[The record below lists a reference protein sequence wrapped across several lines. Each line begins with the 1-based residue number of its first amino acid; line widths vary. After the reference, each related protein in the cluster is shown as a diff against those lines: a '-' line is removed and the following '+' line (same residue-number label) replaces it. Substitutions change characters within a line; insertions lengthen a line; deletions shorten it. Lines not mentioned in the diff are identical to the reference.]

1 MLNTKQQ
8 EFVDYAVKKF
18 GTNELTVSQ
27 LKDANKH
34 FGCKYAPQWLIK
46 NSDYKIG
53 KSLFKLPTENDVVK
67 TTSGETEKVLPTE
80 TKNEAAFVVSSLV
93 GDIIPKKDSVFVSF
107 GNYPDL
113 KSIVK
118 SNMFYPVFI
127 TGLSGNG
134 KTMGVTQA
142 CAEAKK
148 ELIRVNIT
156 IETDEDDLLGG
167 YRLKDGQTV
176 WQNGP
181 VIEAME
187 RGALLLLDEIDLA
200 SNKIMCLQPIL
211 EGSGIYVKKINKFV
225 KPKNG
230 FNVIAT
236 ANTKGQGSDDGKFI
250 GTNVLNE
257 AFLERFPVT
266 FEQEYPPVKVEQKIL
281 DNVMS
286 AYDLKDPKFTENLVK
301 WADVIRKT
309 FYDGGVDEIIATRRL
324 VHIINAFAIFK
335 NKLKAVQ
342 VCVNRF
348 DDDTKNSFL
357 DLYSKVDAGVNI
369 EDISGNGNDVDP
381 INMEEETAKLGP
393 NAQQIIEGVKKWGQG
408 LKAKGV
414 FSDEDFEEFKVF
426 AATANGINTINKL
439 RKYYG
444 EQTIPTAPV
453 DVDGAPSND
462 ELYELVADPKYKTDP
477 AFRRKV
483 EQQFARAFPGKVD
496 TGEI

>member
-1 MLNTKQQ
+1 MKTKGQYTMLNTKQQ

-18 GTNELTVSQ
+18 GTNELTVSE
-27 LKDANKH
+27 LKEANKH

-67 TTSGETEKVLPTE
+67 SNSGETEKVINTAPE
-80 TKNEAAFVVSSLV
+80 TKSEAAFVVSSLV
-93 GDIIPKKDSVFVSF
+93 GDIVPKKDSVFVSF

-211 EGSGIYVKKINKFV
+211 EGSGIFVKKINRFV

-257 AFLERFPVT
+257 AFLERFPIT
-266 FEQEYPPVKVEQKIL
+266 FEQKYPTAKIEEKIL
-281 DNVMS
+281 VNTLAKS
-286 AYDLKDPKFTENLVK
+286 GKKDKDFCKKLVT

-309 FYDGGVDEIIATRRL
+309 YFDGGVDEIISTRRL
-324 VHIINAFAIFK
+324 VHIIQAYAIFK
-335 NKLKAVQ
+335 NKMKAIE
-342 VCVNRF
+342 VCTNRF
-348 DDDTKNSFL
+348 DDDTKNSFTE
-357 DLYSKVDAGVNI
+357 LYTKVDAGASA
-369 EDISGNGNDVDP
+369 E
-381 INMEEETAKLGP
+381 
-393 NAQQIIEGVKKWGQG
+393 QI
-408 LKAKGV
+408 A
-414 FSDEDFEEFKVF
+414 
-426 AATANGINTINKL
+426 
-439 RKYYG
+439 
-444 EQTIPTAPV
+444 
-453 DVDGAPSND
+453 
-462 ELYELVADPKYKTDP
+462 
-477 AFRRKV
+477 
-483 EQQFARAFPGKVD
+483 EQQRQADVASQTNEEDESSDDGDV
-496 TGEI
+496 I

>member
-8 EFVDYAVKKF
+8 EFVDHALEKF

-27 LKDANKH
+27 LKEANKK

-53 KSLFKLPTENDVVK
+53 KSLFKLPTENDVVETK
-67 TTSGETEKVLPTE
+67 SSGESEKVLPAS
-80 TKNEAAFVVSSLV
+80 KISKEAAFVVSSLV
-93 GDIIPKKDSVFVSF
+93 GDIVPKKDPVFVSF

-113 KSIVK
+113 KSIIK

-257 AFLERFPVT
+257 AFLERFPIT
-266 FEQEYPPVKVEQKIL
+266 FEQKYPTAKVEEKIL
-281 DNVMS
+281 VNTLAKS
-286 AYDLKDPKFTENLVK
+286 GKKDKDFCKKLVT

-309 FYDGGVDEIIATRRL
+309 YFDGGVDEIISTRRL
-324 VHIINAFAIFK
+324 VHIIQAYTIFNQKVKAIE
-335 NKLKAVQ
+335 
-342 VCVNRF
+342 VCTNRF
-348 DDDTKNSFL
+348 DDDTKNSFME
-357 DLYSKVDAGVNI
+357 LYTKVDAGASAEQI
-369 EDISGNGNDVDP
+369 AEQQRQADVASQ
-381 INMEEETAKLGP
+381 T
-393 NAQQIIEGVKKWGQG
+393 
-408 LKAKGV
+408 
-414 FSDEDFEEFKVF
+414 DEDD
-426 AATANGINTINKL
+426 NSSDDG
-439 RKYYG
+439 
-444 EQTIPTAPV
+444 
-453 DVDGAPSND
+453 DV
-462 ELYELVADPKYKTDP
+462 
-477 AFRRKV
+477 
-483 EQQFARAFPGKVD
+483 
-496 TGEI
+496 I

>member
-1 MLNTKQQ
+1 MKTVKGHYTMLNTKQQ
-8 EFVDYAVKKF
+8 EFVDHAVKKF
-18 GTNELTVSQ
+18 GTNELTVMQ
-27 LKDANKH
+27 LKEANKK

-46 NSDYKIG
+46 NTDYKVG
-53 KSLFKLPTENDVVK
+53 KSLFKLPTENDTTVVNK
-67 TTSGETEKVLPTE
+67 VGETENVLPVEKTN
-80 TKNEAAFVVSSLV
+80 TEAAYVVSSLV
-93 GDIIPKKDSVFVSF
+93 GNIVPNKDPVFVSF

-142 CAEAKK
+142 CAESKK

-211 EGSGIYVKKINKFV
+211 EGSGVYVKKINKFV
-225 KPKNG
+225 KPANG
-230 FNVIAT
+230 FNVVAT

-257 AFLERFPVT
+257 AFLERFPIT
-266 FEQEYPPVKVEQKIL
+266 FEQKYPTAKIEEKIL
-281 DNVMS
+281 VGTLAKS
-286 AYDLKDPKFTENLVK
+286 GKKDADFCKKLVT

-309 FYDGGVDEIIATRRL
+309 YFDGGVDEIISTRRL
-324 VHIINAFAIFK
+324 VHIIQAYTIFNSKVKAIE
-335 NKLKAVQ
+335 
-342 VCVNRF
+342 VCTNRF
-348 DDDTKNSFL
+348 DDDTKNSFME
-357 DLYSKVDAGVNI
+357 LYTKVDAGASAEQI
-369 EDISGNGNDVDP
+369 AEQTRQSEI
-381 INMEEETAKLGP
+381 A
-393 NAQQIIEGVKKWGQG
+393 AQT
-408 LKAKGV
+408 
-414 FSDEDFEEFKVF
+414 DEDDNSSDD
-426 AATANGINTINKL
+426 A
-439 RKYYG
+439 
-444 EQTIPTAPV
+444 
-453 DVDGAPSND
+453 DV
-462 ELYELVADPKYKTDP
+462 
-477 AFRRKV
+477 
-483 EQQFARAFPGKVD
+483 
-496 TGEI
+496 I

>member
-8 EFVDYAVKKF
+8 EFVDHAVKKF
-18 GTNELTVSQ
+18 GTNELTVMQ
-27 LKDANKH
+27 LKEANKK

-46 NSDYKIG
+46 NTDYKVG
-53 KSLFKLPTENDVVK
+53 KSLFKLPTENDTTVVNK
-67 TTSGETEKVLPTE
+67 VGETENVLPVEKTN
-80 TKNEAAFVVSSLV
+80 TEAAYVVSSLV
-93 GDIIPKKDSVFVSF
+93 GNIVPNKDPVFVSF

-142 CAEAKK
+142 CAESKK

-187 RGALLLLDEIDLA
+187 RGAVLLLDEIDLA

-211 EGSGIYVKKINKFV
+211 EGSGVFVKKINRFV
-225 KPKNG
+225 KPSHG
-230 FNVIAT
+230 FNVVAT

-257 AFLERFPVT
+257 AFLERFPIT
-266 FEQEYPPVKVEQKIL
+266 FEQKYPTAKIEEKIL
-281 DNVMS
+281 VGTLAKS
-286 AYDLKDPKFTENLVK
+286 GKKDADFCKKLVT

-309 FYDGGVDEIIATRRL
+309 YFDGGVDEIISTRRL
-324 VHIINAFAIFK
+324 VHIIQAYTIFNSKVKAIE
-335 NKLKAVQ
+335 
-342 VCVNRF
+342 VCTNRF
-348 DDDTKNSFL
+348 DDDTKNSFME
-357 DLYSKVDAGVNI
+357 LYTKVDAGASAEQI
-369 EDISGNGNDVDP
+369 AEQTRQSEI
-381 INMEEETAKLGP
+381 A
-393 NAQQIIEGVKKWGQG
+393 AQT
-408 LKAKGV
+408 
-414 FSDEDFEEFKVF
+414 DEDDNSSDD
-426 AATANGINTINKL
+426 A
-439 RKYYG
+439 
-444 EQTIPTAPV
+444 
-453 DVDGAPSND
+453 DV
-462 ELYELVADPKYKTDP
+462 
-477 AFRRKV
+477 
-483 EQQFARAFPGKVD
+483 
-496 TGEI
+496 I